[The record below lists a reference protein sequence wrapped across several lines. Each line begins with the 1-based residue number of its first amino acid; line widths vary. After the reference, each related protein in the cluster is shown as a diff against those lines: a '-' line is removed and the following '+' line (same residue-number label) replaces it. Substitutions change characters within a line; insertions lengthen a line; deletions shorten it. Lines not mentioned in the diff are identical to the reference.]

1 MKRIMWT
8 VAMLPLIAAVFILQ
22 YMPDSVPMHYNASGS
37 IDRWGS
43 KYEILILPASILGVA
58 LLFQIIIMVYE
69 KKISESSDEKDKIR
83 LSSNLK
89 VMKIVSITVSLVF
102 GVMCGFI
109 MYNTWSVAKGNMDS
123 QAVDMMKITAILMG
137 VMLIVLGN
145 FMPKT
150 KRNHMVGM
158 RIKWSLYNDI
168 TWRKSNLAASIFMMI
183 AGFCTIVTAI
193 FTGSMISLVM
203 LMIYLSA
210 AIIGSLIY
218 SYGVYKKEISA
229 EK

>member
-8 VAMLPLIAAVFILQ
+8 VAMLPLIAAVFVLQ

-158 RIKWSLYNDI
+158 RIKWSLYNYMAQKQPCCVHFYDDRRILHDRDSHIYRCYDLAGHVDDI
-168 TWRKSNLAASIFMMI
+168 PVCGNYWFSNLFLRCIQKRDQ
-183 AGFCTIVTAI
+183 C
-193 FTGSMISLVM
+193 
-203 LMIYLSA
+203 
-210 AIIGSLIY
+210 
-218 SYGVYKKEISA
+218 
-229 EK
+229 